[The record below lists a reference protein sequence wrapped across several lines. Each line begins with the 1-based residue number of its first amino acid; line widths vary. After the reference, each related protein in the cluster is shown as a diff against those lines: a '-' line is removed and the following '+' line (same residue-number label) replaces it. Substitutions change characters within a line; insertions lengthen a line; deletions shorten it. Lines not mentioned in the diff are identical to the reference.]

1 MDRTQ
6 EIILDLL
13 KKAAAAHGEYEAD
26 VLGGTY
32 DEDWPQWYSAHM
44 AKALTDAGYRIVA
57 D

>member
-32 DEDWPQWYSAHM
+32 DQDWPQWYSAHM
-44 AKALTDAGYRIVA
+44 AKALTEAGYRIVA